1 MLTTNAETHSL
12 EVLNLNSGDPS
23 IPRLIRLVV
32 LVAAVLIPLRILGH
46 GYLPVD
52 DALRHAGYAVSG
64 KEWPDILVMRPDM
77 PIDSHPGWHAV
88 LRLVH
93 RATGWG
99 THALVVFSVVALFA
113 LLSVPAVVLMRRP
126 EAWIMSVLVVV
137 VTEPRLFGRML
148 FGRPFLVTLA
158 AYLTVLFLL
167 PHLQSSPRPPWRVMG
182 LITFALAMAVWIHPV
197 WYLSFLPVIGCVF
210 ARWWRA
216 AGRLT
221 LCFAIGVMAGA
232 CLTGHP
238 FDFFV
243 QTIQHGR
250 LSVPLDAPADSLS
263 PELRPQ
269 SGSASLLLAVCVLLG
284 WRALKGRF
292 SRADVDTP
300 VFWLAAVCW
309 VLGWIA
315 LRFWSDWGIPA
326 LLVFMALVLQD
337 LLVESLPETSYRR
350 FAAAAAACAVC
361 LVAWSADVDNRWQPQ
376 HRKYLALFNPAA
388 RVALPDPGGI
398 LYSDDMTV
406 FFQGIYRLPNAPWRY
421 LLGFEPGLMP
431 PQDLQLYRAMTDRR
445 NRVPELYEVWVRRMR
460 KEDRMI
466 LETTGI
472 HDPPPIPG
480 LEWAF
485 LPPSYWSGRVPAG
498 TSPSLSPD
506 RTPPPAR

>member
-1 MLTTNAETHSL
+1 ML
-12 EVLNLNSGDPS
+12 
-23 IPRLIRLVV
+23 I
-32 LVAAVLIPLRILGH
+32 
-46 GYLPVD
+46 
-52 DALRHAGYAVSG
+52 
-64 KEWPDILVMRPDM
+64 
-77 PIDSHPGWHAV
+77 
-88 LRLVH
+88 
-93 RATGWG
+93 
-99 THALVVFSVVALFA
+99 
-113 LLSVPAVVLMRRP
+113 
-126 EAWIMSVLVVV
+126 VV

-158 AYLTVLFLL
+158 ACLTVLFLL
-167 PHLQSSPRPPWRVMG
+167 PRLQSSPRPPRAVMG

-197 WYLSFLPVIGCVF
+197 WYLSFLPVVGCLL

-221 LCFAIGVMAGA
+221 LCFAMGVLAGA

-238 FDFFV
+238 LDFIV
-243 QTIQHGR
+243 QTVQHGR
-250 LSVPLDAPADSLS
+250 LSVPLDAQPDSLS

-269 SGSASLLLAVCVLLG
+269 SGSASLLLAVCALLG
-284 WRALKGRF
+284 WRALRGRF

-300 VFWLAAVCW
+300 AFWLAAMCW

-326 LLVFMALVLQD
+326 LLVFMALILQD
-337 LLVESLPETSYRR
+337 LLVEHLPDTAYSR
-350 FAAAAAACAVC
+350 FAAAAAASGVC
-361 LVAWSADVDNRWQPQ
+361 VLALSANVDGRWQPQ

-388 RVALPDPGGI
+388 RAALPDPGGI
-398 LYSDDMTV
+398 LYSDDMTL

-445 NRVPELYEVWVRRMR
+445 NRVPQLYEAWVRRMR

-466 LETTGI
+466 LETTGMR
-472 HDPPPIPG
+472 DPPPIAG

-485 LPPSYWSGRVPAG
+485 LPPSYWSGRLPAAAPSN
-498 TSPSLSPD
+498 TSTDPKL
-506 RTPPPAR
+506 PPAAR